1 MYSNTAF
8 IPDESQRRVITLG
21 HGRHL
26 VLAPPGCGKTQI
38 LTERVVEAH
47 SRGIDYADMLMLT
60 FTNRAARV
68 MAERIGEAT
77 ACGDVSQL
85 YVGNIHRYC
94 SQFLFKE
101 GILPADAS
109 VIDEEDSM
117 SILAN
122 HFSEDENAVAE
133 NFRRRRYYAQTIH
146 LANMMRQIRL
156 GHPASVRLHSEC
168 IGQADRRALEW
179 LCARNRRPFDRQAML
194 DIYDN
199 AARVISFMDG
209 RPIDNDFE
217 LYARPT
223 LQKME
228 AAKMYADYKTDHNL
242 FDFNDLLIL
251 TYESLKGDAD
261 GLYHRY
267 KWIQVDEVQD
277 LSPLQLAI
285 IDELTAHDF
294 HSVTYLGDGQQA
306 IFSFM
311 GAKLSTLEALRRN
324 CGEGVFHLSH
334 NHRSPS
340 YLLEVFNTYAATVL
354 SVPRELLPEAAKAA
368 SPCGGELRIISAE
381 WPEMLP
387 KAVARQVGTW
397 LKNNP
402 GDTTAVIVQSN
413 READMLSA
421 RFAQES
427 INHFKVSGRD
437 VFDSPQM
444 KLIEA
449 HLDTALHDTSLISW
463 TRLLTGM
470 GIFRSAAEAR
480 EWVIN
485 GFRVAITPSDLL
497 NGDGK
502 SYIESFIEATEG
514 DIVVFDTETTG
525 LDLYADDIIQIA
537 AVKLRHGEKAEQPDF
552 CVYIDTQRHIPEMLG
567 DIVNPIIEE
576 RRHHHIYKPAEALRL
591 FIDYAEGCTLVGHN
605 ALFDYAMLHENL
617 KRYAPDV
624 DLAASCPALFDT
636 LRLSRLLFPRFK
648 QYKLKYLI
656 SELGLEGENSHL
668 ADADVDATC
677 SLIVCCIDKARSMIE
692 AARTFIESSA
702 TVRVAQ
708 LLREVYAP
716 HHHRL
721 AHSLL
726 CCGSDGHA
734 AMTAEMLRFYSAMTE
749 RGFIGQ
755 LARIQNVVD
764 FFETE
769 VIKADSEP
777 LLLQQ
782 LWNHLREMPSYKE
795 SDLCSSAAIQERVFI
810 TTIHKAKGLEFDN
823 VVIYD
828 LRDERLPGSFYKT
841 EAELDEKKRLVYVAM
856 TRSRHRLAIAYPQK
870 AKLHGDIVPQ
880 SLSRFVEPITRFFGQ
895 E

>member
-1 MYSNTAF
+1 MHNNTVF
-8 IPDESQRRVITLG
+8 VPDESQRKVITLG

-68 MAERIGEAT
+68 MAERIGEANT
-77 ACGDVSQL
+77 DGDVSQL

-117 SILAN
+117 SILAS

-133 NFRRRRYYAQTIH
+133 NFRRRRDYAQTIH

-156 GHPASVRLHSEC
+156 GHQASVRLHSEC
-168 IGQADRRALEW
+168 ITHADRHGLEW

-199 AARVISFMDG
+199 ADRVISFMDG

-217 LYARPT
+217 LYAHPI

-228 AAKMYADYKTDHNL
+228 AAKMYADYKSDHNL
-242 FDFNDLLIL
+242 YDFNDLLIL
-251 TYESLKGDAD
+251 TYESLHGDAE

-285 IDELTAHDF
+285 IDKLTAPDF
-294 HSVTYLGDGQQA
+294 HSITYLGDSQQA

-311 GAKLSTLEALRRN
+311 GAKLSTLDFLRQS

-340 YLLEVFNTYAATVL
+340 YLLEVFNTYASTVL
-354 SVPRELLPEAAKAA
+354 DVPRELLPEAIK
-368 SPCGGELRIISAE
+368 SEPPKGGELRIISTE

-387 KAVARQVGTW
+387 EAVAHQVAAW
-397 LKNNP
+397 QKNHP
-402 GDTTAVIVQSN
+402 DGSTAVIVQSN
-413 READMLSA
+413 READTLSEC
-421 RFAQES
+421 FANEG
-427 INHFKVSGRD
+427 IKHFKVSGRD

-444 KLIEA
+444 KLITA
-449 HLDTALHDTSLISW
+449 HLDAALHDTSLISW

-480 EWVIN
+480 EWIIRAY
-485 GFRVAITPSDLL
+485 RVAITPSDLL
-497 NGDGK
+497 NGDGN
-502 SYIESFIEATEG
+502 SLIENFVKAAEG

-525 LDLYADDIIQIA
+525 LAISTDDIIQIA
-537 AVKLRHGEKAEQPDF
+537 AVKLRHGEKTERSEF
-552 CVYIDTQRHIPEMLG
+552 CVYIDTKRDIPEMLG
-567 DIVNPIIEE
+567 DTVNPIIEE
-576 RRHHHIYKPAEALRL
+576 RRHHTIYQPAEALRL
-591 FIDYAEGCTLVGHN
+591 FASYAEGCTLVGHN
-605 ALFDYAMLHENL
+605 SLFDYAILHENL
-617 KRYAPDV
+617 MRYAPDI
-624 DLAASCPALFDT
+624 DLAATCPVLFDT
-636 LRLSRLLFPRFK
+636 LRLSRLLFPRLK
-648 QYKLKYLI
+648 QYRLKYLI

-677 SLIVCCIDKARSMIE
+677 SLIAHCIEKASSMIPAARSFLE
-692 AARTFIESSA
+692 TEE

-708 LLREVYAP
+708 RLRDVYAP
-716 HHHRL
+716 HYHRL
-721 AHSLL
+721 AGSLL
-726 CCGSDGHA
+726 CGGKNGHA
-734 AMTAEMLRFYSAMTE
+734 AMAEEMLCFYNAMAET
-749 RGFIGQ
+749 GFIRP
-755 LARIQNVVD
+755 LARVRNVID
-764 FFETE
+764 FVEHD
-769 VIKADSEP
+769 VVKPHCEP

-795 SDLCSSAAIQERVFI
+795 SDLCASESVQERVFI

-856 TRSRHRLAIAYPQK
+856 TRSRRCLALAYPQK
-870 AKLHGDIVPQ
+870 AKIRGNTVAQP
-880 SLSRFVEPITRFFGQ
+880 LSRFVEPIAHFFCR